1 MIELTHVKKPNIEE
15 NIYPVFLS
23 DETMKE
29 RKDAI
34 LNRMKEN
41 DLDSIV
47 VWADLEHGNNLNI

>member
-29 RKDAI
+29 KM
-34 LNRMKEN
+34 LF
-41 DLDSIV
+41 
-47 VWADLEHGNNLNI
+47 